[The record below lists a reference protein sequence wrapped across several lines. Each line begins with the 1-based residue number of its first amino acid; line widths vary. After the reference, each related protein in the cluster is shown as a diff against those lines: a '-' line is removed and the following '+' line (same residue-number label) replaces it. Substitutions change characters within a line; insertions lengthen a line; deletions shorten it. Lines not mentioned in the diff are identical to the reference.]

1 MPAFPQHVWSVDSCG
16 NVNGTIMA
24 TNWVT
29 DRQSDSSLVLHPG
42 FNLNLDFDQR
52 LNLLIPRFGAAA
64 DLYSQ
69 S

>member
-1 MPAFPQHVWSVDSCG
+1 
-16 NVNGTIMA
+16 MA

-29 DRQSDSSLVLHPG
+29 DLQSDSSLVLHPG